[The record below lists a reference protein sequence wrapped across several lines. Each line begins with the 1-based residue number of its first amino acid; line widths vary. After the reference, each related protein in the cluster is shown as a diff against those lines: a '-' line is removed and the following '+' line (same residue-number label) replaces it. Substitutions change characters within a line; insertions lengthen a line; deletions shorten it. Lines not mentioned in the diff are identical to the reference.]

1 MQTVLLVIHLMIA
14 VALIGTI
21 LLQRSEGGALGIG
34 GGGGGGFM
42 SGRGTANA
50 LTRLTAMLAAGF
62 FVTCIL
68 LTLLARFD
76 HQTRSIIDTIGKPA
90 ASVPAPAS
98 TTGATGST
106 ATTAPGTA
114 PAAPNTDTTS
124 AAKSKFQD
132 LQPIIPPAN
141 PPAAATTAEPATS
154 SPAPTT
160 TPASGGGKSTLP
172 DLAPI
177 LPPDPGTPAKP

>member
-1 MQTVLLVIHLMIA
+1 MQTVLLVILIIVTVAMI
-14 VALIGTI
+14 GSI

-50 LTRLTAMLAAGF
+50 LTRATAMLAAGF

-76 HQTRSIIDTIGKPA
+76 EHQGKSLIDTVGKP
-90 ASVPAPAS
+90 
-98 TTGATGST
+98 
-106 ATTAPGTA
+106 ATTAPATPAPATA
-114 PAAPNTDTTS
+114 PATAPTP
-124 AAKSKFQD
+124 Q
-132 LQPIIPPAN
+132 
-141 PPAAATTAEPATS
+141 PAATGAGNPVES
-154 SPAPTT
+154 SKN
-160 TPASGGGKSTLP
+160 GLP

-177 LPPDPGTPAKP
+177 LPLDPGSAPKQ